1 VARAGLWALH
11 YQPGQELGPGV
22 GMLTEDVPPVPGA
35 PTAPV
40 LARTRQRVAMADVD
54 AARVIYYAAP
64 YRWHEAL
71 FTGWLAEVGHPL
83 GLMLESGVS
92 CPCVRS
98 GATYHRPLHLDD
110 LVDLELVAER
120 VGRTSM
126 VLRTDVRTSDGE
138 LAVQVTN
145 TLVWTELGTNGSL
158 SAVAVPTWMRD
169 VFALHQHTLD
179 PAGSDGSSRP
189 RVEDKSEGP

>member
-1 VARAGLWALH
+1 M
-11 YQPGQELGPGV
+11 GV
-22 GMLTEDVPPVPGA
+22 LTEGVEPVPGA

-40 LARTRQRVAMADVD
+40 LARARQRVAMADVD
-54 AARVIYYAAP
+54 AARVIYYATP

-83 GLMLESGVS
+83 GLMLEGGLS

-98 GATYHRPLHLDD
+98 GATYHRPLQLDD
-110 LVDLELVAER
+110 LVDLQLVAER
-120 VGRTSM
+120 VSRTSM

-145 TLVWTELGTNGSL
+145 TLVWTELGTDGSVA
-158 SAVAVPTWMRD
+158 AVAVPTWMRA
-169 VFALHQHTLD
+169 VFALRS
-179 PAGSDGSSRP
+179 PAPVATDGSAPARTRSESARP
-189 RVEDKSEGP
+189 

>member
-1 VARAGLWALH
+1 LARAELWGRLD
-11 YQPGQELGPGV
+11 QPRAEPGPGV
-22 GMLTEDVPPVPGA
+22 GVLTQGVKPVPGA

-40 LARTRQRVAMADVD
+40 LARARQRVAMADVD

-110 LVDLELVAER
+110 LVDLELVADR

-126 VLRTDVRTSDGE
+126 VLRTDVRTREGE

-145 TLVWTELGTNGSL
+145 TLVWTELGADGSVG
-158 SAVAVPTWMRD
+158 AVTVPTWMRD
-169 VFALHQHTLD
+169 VFTPHPPPLD
-179 PAGSDGSSRP
+179 AGAGDGSAPGHRP
-189 RVEDKSEGP
+189 EGARP